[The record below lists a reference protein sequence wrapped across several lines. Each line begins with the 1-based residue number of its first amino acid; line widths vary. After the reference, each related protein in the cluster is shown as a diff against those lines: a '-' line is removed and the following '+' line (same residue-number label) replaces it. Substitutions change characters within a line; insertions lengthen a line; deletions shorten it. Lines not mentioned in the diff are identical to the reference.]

1 MPVLSPENTFV
12 KENQQDASPVDSQN
26 IDKTDE
32 INKINKIDKDLA
44 AAVPNK
50 SLIMVNQLGTLSGL
64 KHILLSRFDKL
75 FKPAQPIKPAQSEK
89 LASTVRLNVVK
100 TKVKNRKKKP
110 LPPGQRLIRAMAVA
124 LALVGGQEILQ
135 PLLAPCESTAR
146 GATHAVPI
154 APPFTM
160 SSELSDAKQQVEEAC
175 KIKRLTPGMFA
186 IDPKTGAYVDF
197 NGARQFPA
205 ASMIKVPVLVAL
217 FTAIDR
223 GDVDPKTIMTIRQD
237 LVGGGSGHLQYRP
250 VGTKLPLSTV
260 SELMIII
267 SDNTATNMIID
278 LVGGKDV
285 VNKKFNSWGLK
296 STSISNWLPDLTGT
310 NKTSPRDLVYLLA
323 RVDHGEI
330 LSPAS
335 RARMLEIMTHTKTRT
350 LINPVLPPGVKLAH
364 KTGDIGGMVGDT
376 GIVTSINGSKIY
388 MAFQVERPHNDRRA
402 NELIRKLAG
411 ITWNGFVHEP
421 GFDEMS
427 PEMARNKPIEVIKV
441 GAHAP
446 NFGGVGG
453 RVKGVGTDM
462 LKTEPRVP
470 SESYSEAVETPGN
483 LAK

>member
-1 MPVLSPENTFV
+1 MSPE
-12 KENQQDASPVDSQN
+12 KDSLQENQQDVSPVDPPN
-26 IDKTDE
+26 ID
-32 INKINKIDKDLA
+32 
-44 AAVPNK
+44 VPSQ
-50 SLIMVNQLGTLSGL
+50 SLIKVSQLGTLSGL
-64 KHILLSRFDKL
+64 KPLLFSRFDQL
-75 FKPAQPIKPAQSEK
+75 FKPVKPAQPIKAAQSIKAEQ
-89 LASTVRLNVVK
+89 LASTVRLDVVK
-100 TKVKNRKKKP
+100 GKKRKKKA

-124 LALVGGQEILQ
+124 LALVGGQEVLQ
-135 PLLAPCESTAR
+135 PLLGPCESTAR

-154 APPFTM
+154 APPYTL

-197 NGARQFPA
+197 NGSRQFPA

-237 LVGGGSGHLQYRP
+237 LIGGGSGHLQYRP

-296 STSISNWLPDLTGT
+296 NTSISNWLPDLTGT

-427 PEMARNKPIEVIKV
+427 PEMAKNQPIAVIKA
-441 GAHAP
+441 GAHTS
-446 NFGGVGG
+446 NVGG
-453 RVKGVGTDM
+453 RVKGTGTDM

-470 SESYSEAVETPGN
+470 SESLQRSSRTTALMAQNIGPT
-483 LAK
+483 L